1 MYNQHTFL
9 MDFLVSNRAV
19 KPEKV
24 PGKNVLKYWTSGG
37 LFAPKMD
44 FFIKILFFEEL
55 FGGQPRSLVVSLEVW
70 WFAQKKSATSEGN
83 LLRLEE
89 LCYNWKNS
97 VTTGRNL
104 LHMEET
110 CYIWRKS
117 ATSGKNLLHLEE
129 ELYCYKKNHTIIR
142 ITRKITFCWK
152 KNSTDKLEQCC
163 QKKNYTSKRRIILLE
178 EELN

>member
-104 LHMEET
+104 LHLEEI

-117 ATSGKNLLHLEE
+117 ATSGKKSVTSGRRTLLLQEKPYYYKNNQKNNILREE
-129 ELYCYKKNHTIIR
+129 ELY
-142 ITRKITFCWK
+142 
-152 KNSTDKLEQCC
+152 
-163 QKKNYTSKRRIILLE
+163 
-178 EELN
+178 